1 MVVVLE
7 QGIREQDK
15 NALREFLESRGFRV
29 REVVGDSETIFGAVG
44 SARIDLR
51 EVEMRPGVAKV
62 VPITKPY
69 KLASRE
75 LKHEDSVFSV
85 GPVKVGGNRLVVIAG
100 PCAVESR
107 SLIMETAEIVASSGA

>member
-44 SARIDLR
+44 K
-51 EVEMRPGVAKV
+51 RP
-62 VPITKPY
+62 
-69 KLASRE
+69 
-75 LKHEDSVFSV
+75 H
-85 GPVKVGGNRLVVIAG
+85 
-100 PCAVESR
+100 
-107 SLIMETAEIVASSGA
+107 